1 MPDGL
6 IVEVVGL
13 DRLIERLSPEQVRKG
28 ILAGLDVARVRAH
41 RTLAENLSGR
51 ILGSSSGRWNLRRRI
66 STRVEESNTEFVVII
81 TNTARWR
88 WKGKEGSLLKVHE
101 DGATIVPRDPGGYLR
116 FKWGKGK
123 NDWAQVKKVVIPA
136 RRPLSKTMQEIKSS
150 AVNDV
155 RLGLIR
161 SLRGGP
167 MQAPDVRSQIFRQR
181 TLR

>member
-13 DRLIERLSPEQVRKG
+13 DRLIERLSPDQARKG

-51 ILGSSSGRWNLRRRI
+51 ILGSSSGRWNLRRQI
-66 STRVEESNTEFVVII
+66 STRIEVNGTEFVAII

-88 WKGKEGSLLKVHE
+88 WKGKEGSLLEVHE
-101 DGATIVPRDPGGYLR
+101 KGATIVPRDPGKVLSFEVGNER
-116 FKWGKGK
+116 IF
-123 NDWAQVKKVVIPA
+123 AKKVTIPA
-136 RRPLSKTMQEIKSS
+136 RRPLSRTMQELKSS
-150 AVNDV
+150 AINDV

-167 MQAPDVRSQIFRQR
+167 MQAPDVRSQLFRQR